1 MPKGSD
7 GAANASPPLCTCL
20 GQGAAGGWRRERGA
34 RHFPGGCS
42 GAAGPPAPPPTLSQQ
57 QAGACSHPSVCGHLN
72 HGSAT
77 QGVPPSSQG
86 CAKEP
91 GRGNAQ
97 PSPELPAQALLLVVR
112 VGSPPASPLRG
123 TRSLPR
129 HQQLSIPVCLVCSP
143 SWSCLNL
150 FEGLGNEK
158 QPPWEWSKPDTPVR

>member
-72 HGSAT
+72 HGCQNASSAPRSCPRSIHGDAGLCLSEPAAREWMDRRT
-77 QGVPPSSQG
+77 DRLSSSWLFSG
-86 CAKEP
+86 SSGGLGYS
-91 GRGNAQ
+91 GRWKWEH
-97 PSPELPAQALLLVVR
+97 ELPLCTAAGSPGGLQEQ
-112 VGSPPASPLRG
+112 GSPP
-123 TRSLPR
+123 
-129 HQQLSIPVCLVCSP
+129 
-143 SWSCLNL
+143 
-150 FEGLGNEK
+150 
-158 QPPWEWSKPDTPVR
+158 